1 MKRKWYG
8 LALLAVSSM
17 MAAGCSISGEAA
29 SKTVTLSNNVKL
41 ESALDDSQLLIK
53 HEATIPIEIKAD
65 YTGFKGN
72 QLYFNQHDATYL
84 YDVESKNQK
93 KVMSAPFYMLSED
106 EHRALSHVNEK
117 FYVHDL
123 QNGTKKLIGE
133 GPDEY
138 LTYFGDSIGSKVIQ
152 VNYTSEEFSV
162 EKTVLETDQKYSW
175 DMNELFDTSGSNG
188 LTLNTFQSS
197 DEGIYIVG
205 KSIKEGFGLY
215 HLLDNGDVEQVSSL
229 EGITSMDR
237 FQFLDEQ
244 TIIFN
249 DEYKGKTGIY
259 TLNLS
264 TGDVTQLV
272 AGGKDK
278 EGIWVPFYKLSPDKS
293 KILFDTPVQVG
304 KEYKTNVYV
313 AEFVEGQLSKPT
325 LLMQNADLY
334 AVISMTGYWSD
345 DSSTAYIS
353 TTVPGNDTINAI
365 EVYSIQSDK

>member
-1 MKRKWYG
+1 MKRKWHG
-8 LALLAVSSM
+8 LGILTLSGM
-17 MAAGCSISGEAA
+17 MAAGCSLSGEAA
-29 SKTVTLSNNVKL
+29 SKTVTLSENVKL
-41 ESALDDSQLLIK
+41 ESALDESHLLIT
-53 HEATIPIEIKAD
+53 HEATIPIEIPSD

-72 QLYFNQHDATYL
+72 QLYFNQHNATYL
-84 YDVESKNQK
+84 YDVESKDEK
-93 KVMSAPFYMLSED
+93 KVMEAPFYLLSEN
-106 EHRALSHVNEK
+106 EQRALSHVNEK

-123 QNGTKKLIGE
+123 QNGTKKFVGE
-133 GPDEY
+133 GTEEWS
-138 LTYFGDSIGSKVIQ
+138 TFFGDSKGSTVIQ
-152 VNYTSEEFSV
+152 VKNTSEGFTV
-162 EKTVLETDQKYSW
+162 EKTVLETEQKFSW
-175 DMNELFDTSGSNG
+175 DIDELFDSNG
-188 LTLNTFQSS
+188 MAINTFQSS
-197 DEGIYIVG
+197 EEGIYIAG
-205 KSIKEGFGLY
+205 NSLKEGYGLY
-215 HLLDNGDVEQVSSL
+215 HLLDNGEVKQVSSL
-229 EGITSMDR
+229 EGISSMGS

-249 DEYKGKTGIY
+249 EEYNGKTGIY

-264 TGDVTQLV
+264 TGNVTQLV

-353 TTVPGNDTINAI
+353 TTAPGNDTIDAI
-365 EVYSIQSDK
+365 EVYSIQSEK